1 MIKILSDIKPFP
13 EYISHKKLKSFLS
26 KAPQEIQTSEKVIR
40 ASEGKEEKLNE
51 YLKSWMDSSQLLIE
65 HLRQDNNNL
74 GAHENSKSI
83 LALGAMEAHINMA
96 IQALKGYESESK

>member
-1 MIKILSDIKPFP
+1 VIKILSNIKPFP
-13 EYISHKKLKSFLS
+13 EYISHKKLKSLLS
-26 KAPQEIQTSEKVIR
+26 KAPQGIQTSGENI
-40 ASEGKEEKLNE
+40 SDYEGQEEELNN
-51 YLKSWMDSSQLLIE
+51 YLKKWMNSSQLLIE

-74 GAHENSKSI
+74 GAHKNSKSI